1 MIMLKNKNRLMLEEG
16 YDFYKSVHEKTKK
29 LSSKVFKESNS
40 SILEQWLYN
49 LVINLCNQVIYNYKY
64 IFSKQDLFIIA
75 DYNINI
81 ARILDN
87 FKIDII
93 KMKKSL

>member
-1 MIMLKNKNRLMLEEG
+1 MLKNKNRLMLEEG

-29 LSSKVFKESNS
+29 LSSKVFKECNS

-64 IFSKQDLFIIA
+64 IFSKLDLFIIA